1 MPALNFHF
9 AADGMDKRKCSDG
22 RRSRAAPEA
31 PSSRWIV
38 VAVSAVAAAAY
49 VLVWYL

>member
-9 AADGMDKRKCSDG
+9 AADGMDKGKNSHG
-22 RRSRAAPEA
+22 RQTRVGSGVAG
-31 PSSRWIV
+31 SRWVV